1 MPDIAVTL
9 LIVAVLL
16 VAVSV
21 LQPLAERLALPH
33 TVLIATLGV
42 ALGVLSTFVG
52 YVDHLGPIGD
62 LVGGLA
68 GLEFDARAF
77 LYLFLPVLLFQAGLT
92 IDVRRMMDDVGPILL
107 LAVVA
112 VLVCTGLVGLAL
124 WATSGQTILVCLLV
138 GAIIAT
144 TDPAAVVG
152 IFRDVGAP
160 RRLSILVE
168 GESLLND
175 AAAIALF
182 IVLIGAMMAPEPPGL
197 LTGVWLFVVGFL
209 GGVLAGAVF
218 ARLAVFVLAP
228 LRNRPLAE
236 TTVTVGLAYAA
247 FVVADVYLG
256 VSGVV
261 SVVAAA
267 LVMASSGRARVNRR
281 SWESLITVWDQ
292 LGYWASSMIFIFGAM
307 LVPELLGVVGW
318 WDLLLILV
326 IVVAAVV
333 ARAGVLYVLLPAL
346 TAAGISERVS
356 SAYKGVILWGGLR
369 GAVTLALALA
379 VTQLNELSPEV
390 RRFVAVLS
398 TGFVL
403 FTLLVQATTLRV
415 LIRWLGLDQLTPA
428 DRVLRDRAVAL
439 ALDTVADKIDVIGRD
454 YHLEALAD
462 DVSTSYRARQAE
474 TAAEVVLPLSVSDQI
489 SIGLVALAAR
499 EEELYREHYADQ
511 TISRRTVTS
520 LLAKAGRLRDG
531 AKIKGAE
538 GYMQAARDSLQ
549 FRINFRVAQWGQRW
563 FGWGRPLAGHLADRF
578 EMLGISR
585 MVIEELLQFVRMR
598 LGRVLTSGARSELKE
613 VLQQRLDGCD
623 QALDALRLQYPDYE
637 RQLGERLMRRAGL
650 RLEEDEYRLLRDEA
664 VISHEVYND
673 LRRHISQQW
682 RNVAR
687 RPRLDL
693 GLATDELVKRFPM
706 FSELADD
713 SLRELTSAVSARFA
727 YPGQQLVTTGERGD
741 AMFFIST
748 GAVEVRRRGAVHR
761 LGSGDFFGEMA
772 LLTGRRRSATVV
784 ALAYCQLLVL
794 QGRDF
799 RRFVKTHPE
808 LRRRIR
814 EVADQRSKAA
824 EKADRT
830 PGKEAAMKDV
840 GAT

>member
-16 VAVSV
+16 VAISL

-42 ALGVLSTFVG
+42 TLGVLSAFVG
-52 YVDHLGPIGD
+52 HVDHLGPIGD
-62 LVGGLA
+62 LLGGLA
-68 GLEFDARAF
+68 GLEFDARGF
-77 LYLFLPVLLFQAGLT
+77 LYLFLPILLFQTGLT
-92 IDVRRMMDDVGPILL
+92 IDVRRMMDDIGPILL

-112 VLVCTGLVGLAL
+112 VLICTGLVGLAL
-124 WATSGQTILVCLLV
+124 WAASGQTILVCLLV

-182 IVLIGAMMAPEPPGL
+182 VVLIGAMVAPEPPGL
-197 LTGVWLFVVGFL
+197 LTGVWLFLVGFL
-209 GGVLAGAVF
+209 GGIVAGFVC
-218 ARLAVFVLAP
+218 ARLAVLVLVP
-228 LRNRPLAE
+228 LRNRSLAE

-247 FVVADVYLG
+247 FIVAEVYLG

-261 SVVAAA
+261 SVVTAA

-281 SWESLITVWDQ
+281 SWDGLITVWDQ

-307 LVPELLGVVGW
+307 LVPELLGIVGW
-318 WDLLLILV
+318 WDLVLV
-326 IVVAAVV
+326 LVVVVAAVV
-333 ARAGVLYVLLPAL
+333 ARAGVLYILLPTL
-346 TAAGISERVS
+346 TAAGISQRVNG
-356 SAYKGVILWGGLR
+356 AYKAVILWGGLR

-379 VTQLNELSPEV
+379 ATQLDELSPEV

-398 TGFVL
+398 AGFVL

-428 DRVLRDRAVAL
+428 DRVLRDRALAL
-439 ALDTVADKIDVIGRD
+439 ALDAVADRIDAIGRD
-454 YHLEALAD
+454 YHLEAVAG
-462 DVSTSYRARQAE
+462 DVSTSYRTRQAE
-474 TAAEVVLPLSVSDQI
+474 TAAAGVVPLNVQDQ
-489 SIGLVALAAR
+489 SRIGLIALAAR
-499 EEELYREHYADQ
+499 EEELYRAHYADQ
-511 TISRRTVTS
+511 TISRRTVTF

-531 AKIKGAE
+531 AKTRGAD

-549 FRINFRVAQWGQRW
+549 FRIFFRIAQFGQRW
-563 FGWGRPLAGHLADRF
+563 FGWERELADRLADRF

-585 MVIEELLQFVRMR
+585 MVVEELMQFVRMR
-598 LGRVLTSGARSELKE
+598 LGRVLTSGAHAELKE

-637 RQLGERLMRRAGL
+637 RQLSERLMRRAGL
-650 RLEEDEYRLLRDEA
+650 RLEEDEYRLLRNEA

-673 LRRHISQQW
+673 LRRHISQRW
-682 RNVAR
+682 RKLAS

-693 GLATDELVKRFPM
+693 GLATKDLVKRFPM
-706 FSELADD
+706 FTELSEDG
-713 SLRELTSAVSARFA
+713 LREIVGMVAARFA
-727 YPGQQLVTTGERGD
+727 YPGEQLVTAGERGD
-741 AMFFIST
+741 VMFFIST
-748 GAVEVRRRGAVHR
+748 GAVEVRRGGFIHR

-808 LRRRIR
+808 LRQRIR
-814 EVADQRSKAA
+814 DVADQRAKAA
-824 EKADRT
+824 ADADRT
-830 PGKEAAMKDV
+830 PGKEAAAKDV